1 MKVLLN
7 NIDTLKSVVDI
18 CNKYVDNVYATK
30 DNYVVNAK
38 SILGL
43 LSLDLSEEVELTID
57 TYKDSVITNFCRD
70 INKRVR
76 SYA

>member
-7 NIDTLKSVVDI
+7 DIDTLKSVVDI

-30 DNYVVNAK
+30 GNYVVNAK

>member
-7 NIDTLKSVVDI
+7 NINTLKKVVNI
-18 CNKYVDNVYATK
+18 CNKYVDNIYATK

-57 TYKDSVITNFCRD
+57 TYKDSTITNFYKEIRKCQ
-70 INKRVR
+70 
-76 SYA
+76 

>member
-7 NIDTLKSVVDI
+7 DIDTLKSVVDI

>member
-7 NIDTLKSVVDI
+7 NINTLKKVVNI
-18 CNKYVDNVYATK
+18 CNKYVDDVYATK
-30 DNYVVNAK
+30 DGYVVNAK

-57 TYKDSVITNFCRD
+57 TYKDSTITNFYREIKKCQ
-70 INKRVR
+70 
-76 SYA
+76 

>member
-7 NIDTLKSVVDI
+7 DIDTLKSVVDI

-38 SILGL
+38 SILDL

>member
-7 NIDTLKSVVDI
+7 NINTLKKVVSI
-18 CNKYVDNVYATK
+18 CNKYVDDVFASK
-30 DNYVVNAK
+30 DGYVVNAK

-57 TYKDSVITNFCRD
+57 TYKDSTITNFYRD
-70 INKRVR
+70 IRKCQ
-76 SYA
+76 

>member
-7 NIDTLKSVVDI
+7 NINTLKKVVNI
-18 CNKYVDNVYATK
+18 CNKYVDDIYATK

-57 TYKDSVITNFCRD
+57 TYKDSTITNFYKEIRKCQ
-70 INKRVR
+70 
-76 SYA
+76 